1 MKHRWLYLALGGVF
15 AIAACSDQGQA
26 PPTAPEFKVTPDPLA
41 CDFGQ
46 VKNLV
51 NSYFSP
57 PNQATGQLAS
67 GYESS
72 MESAGAQQPGAIS
85 NGFAIMDLVGRV
97 SRSSSPASATVGS
110 KLSIALTKCMFDAHA
125 AVYKDLADG
134 DGIDSVRFDLALN
147 HTGGGVY
154 YVVGDGYDISTTQSV
169 PNVLNG
175 KVGNT
180 KLSAAAPG
188 PTTVTSPLVFTL
200 GNWTDLLDTTAN
212 AFEGRR
218 ALVYAY
224 PVSQTPTIVYEWATI
239 DPLTEFRPYALV
251 SICDNSPDPTQMVL
265 EAGVGA
271 LAFSAANLCGLPD
284 GTGTAG
290 SFRSHFNSDPVSGI
304 HIEWITPPPAK
315 MKVGKAYPAIA
326 RATFSHNGVLT
337 GVNGSC
343 LLLSAS
349 NNNGQPLALTGTN
362 ECDSPST
369 TQLAAL
375 TKTDPATNLAGYAK
389 YSVTATKS
397 GGLTFTLSGF
407 EVVGRTGTF
416 QNTVQTKT
424 TVGP

>member
-1 MKHRWLYLALGGVF
+1 MRHRWLYLALGGVF

-57 PNQATGQLAS
+57 PNQAAGQLAS

-72 MESAGAQQPGAIS
+72 MEAAGAQQPGAVS

-97 SRSSSPASATVGS
+97 SRSSSPGSVTVGN

-125 AVYKDLADG
+125 NVYKALADG

-147 HTGGGVY
+147 PIGGGVY
-154 YVVGDGYDISTTQSV
+154 YVVGDGYDISTTPSV
-169 PNVLNG
+169 PNALKG
-175 KVGNT
+175 TVGNR
-180 KLSAAAPG
+180 LSAAAPG
-188 PTTVTSPLVFTL
+188 PTTVTTPDVFTL
-200 GNWTDLLDTTAN
+200 GNWTNLLAGNTY
-212 AFEGRR
+212 EGGR

-224 PVSQTPTIVYEWATI
+224 PVSQPPDPIVYEWATI
-239 DPLTEFRPYALV
+239 DPLTQFTPYALV
-251 SICDNSPDPTQMVL
+251 SICDNSTDPTQMVL

-304 HIEWITPPPAK
+304 HLEWITPPPAK
-315 MKVGKAYPAIA
+315 MKVGTAYPAKA
-326 RATFSHNGVLT
+326 RATFSLNGVKT

-343 LLLSAS
+343 LILSAS
-349 NNNGQPLALTGTN
+349 NNNGIPLALTGTK
-362 ECDSPST
+362 ECDSPSS

-375 TKTDPATNLAGYAK
+375 TKTDPVTNQAGYAT

-397 GGLTFTLSGF
+397 GGVTFTLSGF
-407 EVVGRTGTF
+407 EVVGRAGTF
-416 QNTVQTKT
+416 QNTVQTKSNI
-424 TVGP
+424 GP

>member
-1 MKHRWLYLALGGVF
+1 MRHRWLYLALGGVF

-26 PPTAPEFKVTPDPLA
+26 PSTAPEFKVTPDPLA

-57 PNQATGQLAS
+57 PNQAAGQLAS

-72 MESAGAQQPGAIS
+72 MEDAGAQQPGAIS

-97 SRSSSPASATVGS
+97 SRSSSPSSVTVGN

-125 AVYKDLADG
+125 DVYKALADG

-154 YVVGDGYDISTTQSV
+154 YVVGNGYDISTTQSV
-169 PNVLNG
+169 PNVLKG
-175 KVGNT
+175 KVGTT

-224 PVSQTPTIVYEWATI
+224 PVSQTPIIYEWATI
-239 DPLTEFRPYALV
+239 DPLTVFRPYALV
-251 SICDNSPDPTQMVL
+251 SICDNSTDPTQMVI

-290 SFRSHFNSDPVSGI
+290 SFRSHFNAHPVTGI
-304 HIEWITPPPAK
+304 QLEWITPPPAK
-315 MKVGKAYPAIA
+315 MKVGTAYPAKA
-326 RATFSHNGVLT
+326 RATFSLDGVKT

-343 LLLSAS
+343 LILSAS
-349 NNNGQPLALTGTN
+349 NNNGIPLALTGTK
-362 ECDSPST
+362 ECDNPSS

-375 TKTDPATNLAGYAK
+375 TKTDPVTNQAGYAT

-397 GGLTFTLSGF
+397 GGVIFTLSGF
-407 EVVGRTGTF
+407 EVVGRAGTF

-424 TVGP
+424 NVGP